1 MVRALWAVPGAAL
14 AWLVA
19 GFGAWYAGG
28 RPGAVGAGRL
38 TEVVPLTPSAVD
50 VLAIGAVVAGVGAGL
65 VLRRLR
71 LAVPVTLAIG
81 TGAWFLT
88 RRTVEQAGHPL
99 PSDDTRAA
107 LITLLVGA
115 GAGAILGALG
125 RRRSELG
132 AVAIALPVA
141 WYALLPG
148 RLLDGQPATWV
159 DDLNALL
166 VAIGCAVLLYVACWR
181 IGWRSMAVWPV
192 VGASYL
198 LSFAAVEGVAA
209 AAASRRTTGQ
219 SPAAERADR
228 AADAGMDAFFGAFGT
243 YLERYWPWL
252 AIAVFLAVMMVA
264 LKIRALPPKPP
275 EIKLDDR
282 PNDAILPDDLDWF
295 DQEEPRRRLIPRR
308 EPVG

>member
-1 MVRALWAVPGAAL
+1 MGRALWAVPCAVL
-14 AWLVA
+14 AWLIA

-28 RPGAVGAGRL
+28 RPGSTAGGRL
-38 TEVVPLTPSAVD
+38 TEVVPLAAGAVD
-50 VLAIGAVVAGVGAGL
+50 VLVVGAVVGGVAAGL

-88 RRTVEQAGHPL
+88 RNALGP
-99 PSDDTRAA
+99 PFDDTRAA

-115 GAGAILGALG
+115 GAGAVLGALG

-141 WYALLPG
+141 WYVLLPG
-148 RLLDGQPATWV
+148 RLLAGEVTAARV
-159 DDLNALL
+159 EDLNGLL
-166 VAIGCAVLLYVACWR
+166 VTVGCAVLLYVACWR
-181 IGWRSMAVWPV
+181 IGWRSMAIWPV
-192 VGASYL
+192 VGAAYL
-198 LSFAAVEGVAA
+198 LSFAAIDGAA
-209 AAASRRTTGQ
+209 AVAASRRTTGQ
-219 SPAAERADR
+219 GPAADR
-228 AADAGMDAFFGAFGT
+228 AAEAGMDAFFGAFGN
-243 YLERYWPWL
+243 YLEWYWPWL

-275 EIKLDDR
+275 DVRIDDR
-282 PNDAILPDDLDWF
+282 PNDAILPDDLDWI
-295 DQEEPRRRLIPRR
+295 DQQEPRRRLIPRR

>member
-1 MVRALWAVPGAAL
+1 MVRALWAVPAAIV
-14 AWLVA
+14 AWVLA

-28 RPGAVGAGRL
+28 RPGATGDGRL
-38 TEVVPLTPSAVD
+38 TEVVPLAPAAVD
-50 VLAIGAVVAGVGAGL
+50 VLAVGAVVAGVAAGL
-65 VLRRLR
+65 LLRRLR

-81 TGAWFLT
+81 AGAWFLT
-88 RRTVEQAGHPL
+88 RNALEQAGRPI
-99 PSDDTRAA
+99 DDTRAA
-107 LITLLVGA
+107 LITLLVGT

-125 RRRSELG
+125 QRRSELG

-148 RLLDGQPATWV
+148 RLLAGEVTAGRV
-159 DDLNALL
+159 EELNGML
-166 VAIGCAVLLYVACWR
+166 VAIGCALLLYVACWR

-192 VGASYL
+192 VAASYL
-198 LSFAAVEGVAA
+198 LSFAAVEGATAV
-209 AAASRRTTGQ
+209 AASRRTTTQ
-219 SPAAERADR
+219 LPAPEQADR
-228 AADAGMDAFFGAFGT
+228 AAESGMDAFFGAFGN

-264 LKIRALPPKPP
+264 LKIRALPPKRP
-275 EIKLDDR
+275 ELKLDDR

-295 DQEEPRRRLIPRR
+295 DQTEPRRRLIPRR